1 MVPAVRWLLV
11 AVVAVGLAAAPA
23 IGRAIPPK
31 GSDVGATTLAHRIRA
46 ADDRGWSGEVRLA
59 GSAGRPDQ
67 HLGLLLAWPGS
78 SASAPTSGSG
88 GGVRPTG
95 ASTGCV
101 APVSP
106 TSSVDGGL
114 VVRWNYEGNR
124 VSFTPYSSIRLPDDA
139 DVVPVALAHRMLAG
153 ATADEL
159 SRLPSRRIA
168 GHSAAGLR
176 LVPSDPRSTITQ
188 GRHLGR
194 RRHRTPAAVDVYGI
208 GKSRPVLST
217 RLISVNLTKPTA
229 KQANFALS
237 SGLDFSRGVAL
248 DDAAGANAFAPFV
261 PPARVVRLPRLGD
274 ALDFGAVGV
283 YGRGPTAI
291 LAIPLRDFVARG
303 LRTELRKSTSSRDEG
318 TRIAL
323 EIGPISVLLADVAG
337 GHFLIA
343 GTVTP
348 ATLLAASKDLETGV
362 QRTSR

>member
-1 MVPAVRWLLV
+1 MRWRDLTPRENAGQITV
-11 AVVAVGLAAAPA
+11 FG
-23 IGRAIPPK
+23 K
-31 GSDVGATTLAHRIRA
+31 G
-46 ADDRGWSGEVRLA
+46 
-59 GSAGRPDQ
+59 
-67 HLGLLLAWPGS
+67 
-78 SASAPTSGSG
+78 
-88 GGVRPTG
+88 
-95 ASTGCV
+95 
-101 APVSP
+101 
-106 TSSVDGGL
+106 
-114 VVRWNYEGNR
+114 
-124 VSFTPYSSIRLPDDA
+124 
-139 DVVPVALAHRMLAG
+139 
-153 ATADEL
+153 
-159 SRLPSRRIA
+159 
-168 GHSAAGLR
+168 
-176 LVPSDPRSTITQ
+176 
-188 GRHLGR
+188 
-194 RRHRTPAAVDVYGI
+194 
-208 GKSRPVLST
+208 GKTRPVLSS

-229 KQANFALS
+229 KEANFALS

-261 PPARVVRLPRLGD
+261 PPTEVAKLPRLGD

-318 TRIAL
+318 SRIAL